1 MQFDKNAIE
10 NLESRYRAA
19 LINSVSGFKPA
30 NLIGTAN
37 PQGETNLAVMSS
49 VVHLGSHPPLLA
61 MVVRPGGDERHTLAN
76 LLASGEYTINHI
88 NSDIYRQAHQTAAR
102 YPAKVS
108 EFSATGLQEQW
119 LEGFSAPFVA
129 QAEVKMAMQLRQ
141 HMPLEIN
148 GTHLVIGEIIHLE
161 LPGNAVRRDGSLNL
175 PAAGTVAL
183 SGLDE
188 YLTAAALAR
197 LSYAKPD
204 LPLREIS
211 EESE

>member
-129 QAEVKMAMQLRQ
+129 LAEVKMAMQLRQ

-161 LPGNAVRRDGSLNL
+161 LPDNAVRSDGSLNL

-188 YLTAAALAR
+188 YLTAVALAR

>member
-108 EFSATGLQEQW
+108 EFNATGLHEQW

-161 LPGNAVRRDGSLNL
+161 LPDNAVRRDGSLNL

-204 LPLREIS
+204 QPLREIS

>member
-129 QAEVKMAMQLRQ
+129 QAEVKMAMQMRQ

-161 LPGNAVRRDGSLNL
+161 LPDNAVRRDGSLNL
-175 PAAGTVAL
+175 PAAGTVAV

-204 LPLREIS
+204 QPLREIS

>member
-148 GTHLVIGEIIHLE
+148 GTHLVFGEIIHLE

-204 LPLREIS
+204 QPLREIS

>member
-30 NLIGTAN
+30 NLIGTAS

-108 EFSATGLQEQW
+108 EFNATGLHEQW